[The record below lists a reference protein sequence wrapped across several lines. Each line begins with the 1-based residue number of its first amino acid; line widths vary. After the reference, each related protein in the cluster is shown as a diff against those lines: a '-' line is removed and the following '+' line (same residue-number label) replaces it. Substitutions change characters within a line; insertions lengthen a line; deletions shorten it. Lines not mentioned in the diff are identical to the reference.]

1 MLSKQ
6 SHVSIQELQ
15 YDSLKRQNSISNQ
28 QGGDSTITKLD
39 CLTYLGSLRFVRKWL
54 GNKYNKLISIILRNQ
69 RNIDYSLTTGRA
81 SNI

>member
-1 MLSKQ
+1 MLPKQ

-39 CLTYLGSLRFVRKWL
+39 CLTYLGSYLYVSSENGWEI
-54 GNKYNKLISIILRNQ
+54 NII
-69 RNIDYSLTTGRA
+69 NII
-81 SNI
+81 N